1 MRIQLYLHYPKSYT
15 RLTTDQLKNIETISS
30 NVETELSETVAFSP
44 LLPGGHVSLEN
55 NALSKIC
62 TTCFYTYIDKCL
74 ICEQNEAYA
83 MSLTTDNMK
92 EGEMDTE
99 KQNHINFIN
108 LDSNIAKENYD
119 SSQEQP
125 NINNLREIRLKY
137 FRQRQPP
144 VRYRHSVGSPSLL
157 MSDTIREVT
166 AKSQCQTTET
176 PLQKKPWY

>member
-1 MRIQLYLHYPKSYT
+1 
-15 RLTTDQLKNIETISS
+15 
-30 NVETELSETVAFSP
+30 
-44 LLPGGHVSLEN
+44 
-55 NALSKIC
+55 
-62 TTCFYTYIDKCL
+62 
-74 ICEQNEAYA
+74 

-92 EGEMDTE
+92 EREMDTE